1 MDQTVAEGHD
11 AGSVCNAMFQPRIE
25 SDPAVERFADDL
37 ELPLNSRPKHR
48 VGKVVGKGLPDVN
61 RASSAQACSMSRR

>member
-1 MDQTVAEGHD
+1 MR
-11 AGSVCNAMFQPRIE
+11 QPRIE

-48 VGKVVGKGLPDVN
+48 VGKVVGKGLARRESCKQCAGLLDVEKVGADLTL
-61 RASSAQACSMSRR
+61 RHR